1 MDLLKQNL
9 AGKKLLV
16 LGASVNEI
24 TLVERAQEY
33 GVYVIVTDYNLDY
46 NLSPAKK
53 LANKAWN
60 ISWSDIDELEK
71 KCREENIDGVIAGY
85 SEFRVENTIKL
96 VKDYHCLVTVTM
108 NN

>member
-71 KCREENIDGVIAGY
+71 NVGKKTLMV
-85 SEFRVENTIKL
+85 
-96 VKDYHCLVTVTM
+96 
-108 NN
+108 

>member
-1 MDLLKQNL
+1 MDLVKQNL

-16 LGASVNEI
+16 WGASVNEI

-53 LANKAWN
+53 LADKAWN
-60 ISWSDIDELEK
+60 ISWSDIDTLEK
-71 KCREENIDGVIAGY
+71 NVGKKTLMV
-85 SEFRVENTIKL
+85 
-96 VKDYHCLVTVTM
+96 
-108 NN
+108 